1 MTSGIIGGLESL
13 RSLASLLRGTRE
25 DFFSNLGG
33 DTNCGSV
40 FHILDSLRESPQ
52 AKKEGKLLQTV
63 LLKHFEGTTFLESHV
78 ATNVA
83 QVISLIFLPFYYSSN
98 EIGSCTRKF

>member
-1 MTSGIIGGLESL
+1 M
-13 RSLASLLRGTRE
+13 RSPASLLRGIHE

-33 DTNCGSV
+33 DANCGSV
-40 FHILDSLRESPQ
+40 FHILDALRESPH
-52 AKKEGKLLQTV
+52 AKKEGKLLQTI
-63 LLKHFEGTTFLESHV
+63 LLKHFEGTTFLESRV